1 MAPVLLPELFATRL
15 NSTRFKLVAIAGKQ
29 SKTACMSSVKLV
41 SSKHAAGAQASGS
54 FQKWRA
60 VVASLPR
67 GVRSLVFGGAL
78 FFAACGLTGCDKAGS
93 DSAGSDDKH
102 GDFVS
107 LFNGKD
113 LTGWEKH
120 SGEAEYR
127 VEEGA
132 IVGKTVA
139 NSGNTFLCTA
149 KKYGNF
155 ILEFEFKVAP
165 ELNSGVQFRSEFFD
179 AETEVNVEG
188 KPKKFP
194 ADRVFGYQFEIDPS
208 PRSYTAGIYDEG
220 RRGWLANLQ
229 ENEPAR
235 KAFKAGD
242 WNKGRIECRKDKIKT
257 FINGVKAAEVTDF
270 MTPTGIIGLQVHGI
284 GKGKAPG
291 DEVRWRNI
299 RIREL

>member
-1 MAPVLLPELFATRL
+1 MSLAKFDSSRSADGARASSTFPKERRVLKSLS
-15 NSTRFKLVAIAGKQ
+15 NSG
-29 SKTACMSSVKLV
+29 
-41 SSKHAAGAQASGS
+41 
-54 FQKWRA
+54 
-60 VVASLPR
+60 
-67 GVRSLVFGGAL
+67 RSLIFGGGL
-78 FFAACGLTGCDKAGS
+78 IFAACGFTGCDKAGS
-93 DSAGSDDKH
+93 SGSAADKA

-113 LTGWEKH
+113 LTGWERH

-132 IVGKTVA
+132 IVGKTVE

-165 ELNSGVQFRSEFFD
+165 ELNSGVQFRSEFFE
-179 AETEVNVEG
+179 AETEITVDG

-194 ADRVFGYQFEIDPS
+194 PDRVFGYQFEIDPS
-208 PRSYTAGIYDEG
+208 PRRYTAGIYDEG

-229 ENEPAR
+229 ENEAAR
-235 KAFKAGD
+235 KAFKPGD
-242 WNKGRIECRKDKIKT
+242 WNSGRIECRKDTIKT
-257 FINGVKAAEVTDF
+257 FINGVKAAEVTDS

-299 RIREL
+299 RIKEL

>member
-1 MAPVLLPELFATRL
+1 MSSLKPDRLGGAFARRPP
-15 NSTRFKLVAIAGKQ
+15 SPG
-29 SKTACMSSVKLV
+29 KTASSL
-41 SSKHAAGAQASGS
+41 AALTRSGGG
-54 FQKWRA
+54 
-60 VVASLPR
+60 LLLG
-67 GVRSLVFGGAL
+67 GVLAL
-78 FFAACGLTGCDKAGS
+78 AGLSLTGCDKAGS
-93 DSAGSDDKH
+93 GDSAGADKA

-113 LTGWEKH
+113 LQGWERH

-149 KKYGNF
+149 KKYGDF

-165 ELNSGVQFRSEFFD
+165 ELNSGVQFRSEFFE
-179 AETEVNVEG
+179 AETEITVDG

-194 ADRVFGYQFEIDPS
+194 ADRVFGYQYEIDPS

-242 WNKGRIECRKDKIKT
+242 WNRGRIECRKDKIKT
-257 FINGVKAAEVTDF
+257 LINGVKAAEVTDA
-270 MTPTGIIGLQVHGI
+270 MTPSGIIGLQVHGI

-299 RIREL
+299 RIKEL

>member
-1 MAPVLLPELFATRL
+1 MSSLKSDFSGGAAVGFQPCPSKAAARPEAPVRSGVGFLL
-15 NSTRFKLVAIAGKQ
+15 
-29 SKTACMSSVKLV
+29 
-41 SSKHAAGAQASGS
+41 
-54 FQKWRA
+54 
-60 VVASLPR
+60 
-67 GVRSLVFGGAL
+67 GGAL
-78 FFAACGLTGCDKAGS
+78 ALAGLALAGCDKAGS
-93 DSAGSDDKH
+93 GEPAASQKG

-113 LTGWEKH
+113 LQGWEKH

-127 VEEGA
+127 VEDGA

-139 NSGNTFLCTA
+139 NTGNTFLCTP
-149 KKYGNF
+149 KKYGDF

-165 ELNSGVQFRSEFFD
+165 ELNSGVQFRSEFF
-179 AETEVNVEG
+179 AQETEVTVDG

-194 ADRVFGYQFEIDPS
+194 PDRVFGYQYEIDPS

-242 WNKGRIECRKDKIKT
+242 WNQGRIECHKDKIRT
-257 FINGVKAAEVTDF
+257 FINGVKAAEVTDS
-270 MTPTGIIGLQVHGI
+270 MTPAGIIGLQVHGI

-299 RIREL
+299 RIKEL